1 MPRSHA
7 LATPSLLMA
16 MVVAAPVSQQNTDSL
31 TYLTPPQA
39 PIHHPSLLQKT
50 ASRAE
55 EGRIPGMNSLV
66 I

>member
-1 MPRSHA
+1 
-7 LATPSLLMA
+7 MA